1 MEISP
6 EIYAWLVSID
16 ILDDSIYD
24 KEKELNNKNN
34 FPQYPNLPASVANF
48 EFAENGNIKLN
59 KTVTNQ
65 ILTGNFFPKLFNK
78 FNVLMNEL
86 YGNIYQNDETLSQ
99 VVDSDQPQIKLHNW
113 DLILES
119 IKNYYGLAFDND
131 FKTLLIAGDMN
142 SFNELFQK
150 LYTFFNELKSRID
163 KEINQKKFL
172 KENDETQKQL
182 PDFAKEKLGELPK
195 IRFNEDI
202 VDLDALTDEATQL
215 KQLNQTRSVL
225 EFIIVAICKS
235 MSLNS
240 KQAAAL
246 LTDNKKYLV
255 HILTKGL
262 SNKNFEPVMFF
273 YQNVLSEINY
283 FMKLI
288 EINSIAYPNQISK
301 NIELSLSTFKPG
313 LLSKNIDVVF
323 IAARLLSK
331 IALECIENNLI
342 SAAWDWFISP
352 NGGLEGCI
360 LCFKKHNDASEVVVT
375 LINNFA
381 RFHIYELFTVYL
393 KQFLQSDG
401 AYFTFVADIL
411 PALSKLSNIN
421 DEFSKNNLKGFFL
434 EYILEVS
441 RSPNIN
447 ERIKSALFLS
457 EIWIN
462 FSIYL
467 DSEDENYRIL
477 SIFKSLYKDSN
488 HLVQYSSIC
497 QLFRVL
503 LVFTSERNSFV
514 PVLFKCLIFD
524 FIEYHHD
531 LSIRELMISNFNFL
545 FKVILSIPVGILVEP
560 YIKQIQYNLGKS
572 YYFNMN
578 DITFLTTIA
587 RHPRYN
593 TKEAILTLDVLG
605 KIFYDIGKEEA
616 MEVEAFK
623 TNTYRGIYFNK
634 VINPL
639 FTMILSRY
647 LIHELGVEFIFKFV
661 KMSLLSFCKL
671 DKMLSDKIYLHA
683 IVLNVNAE
691 EEKRKLIFEEDVI
704 LNERETKFYLN
715 FRSLTKQIIV
725 QLMLD
730 ILGINNTFINGVIKN
745 LLIGAELRHFK
756 IYKFYNIGLSKMLSH
771 FGEPNELIYYYNI
784 NFDEL
789 DIDREFLRQVEFI
802 YDKPPETKE
811 PLVTAETDDNKKNE
825 KVNFVLKN
833 KHVIKNLPKKKET
846 ENVINNNFIKNNNA
860 TLENPNH
867 KTLKKSLPP
876 IKRGKYVLQTNLD
889 VNNNDNNIHVFNKN
903 KKKNNI
909 YISNNY
915 ASNKNI
921 NNKTKK
927 NQSVN
932 LYTANNKQSNDE
944 TNIEIKSI
952 KNSNVEDSFL
962 SSKYHSKKNMMFDL
976 DSEQISQ
983 LKYLKEELAE
993 RERSPKQKK
1002 EDPFYVPEH
1011 AKYTKHQK
1019 YESRKT
1025 NDKKLPGQITNNI
1038 QLLDINDEEDRDIII
1053 LKKFIKEYEGFFKD
1067 VFKRYC
1073 GSTYKALNGKN
1084 FEAIKQISDT
1094 ITPSEIVKMFKQH
1107 NIADR
1112 EISKEDIHSIVTL
1125 MNSKVFK
1132 KRSLLGGI
1140 TYEEFIEDF
1149 IQISY
1154 YAFVKPP
1161 YVYRNFTIGDYAEE
1175 MIRLFSAQF
1184 PENMKYYNPE
1194 TILTRSER
1202 EICDGLDKQLLKS
1215 NFVKIP
1221 QTHKKILVTEIHYK
1235 YIVPDCMYFVL
1246 GESNTICLELID
1258 EIINKIVNYHTL
1270 EGFLMVNEVYKA
1282 RPKYPI
1288 KAYPNMGA
1296 RILFEQDKLN
1306 ILKERSVNKKKKEL
1320 GKIQEFG
1327 KFRVRNVEYD
1337 KVSNN
1342 SKISKIIKKNTI
1354 NNNVNKSNNIN
1365 DNSKNDNNNNYAN
1378 DKVSMNKSTY
1388 SKGSLGSIVSK
1399 QKLNSDGGRKLLE
1412 DDD

>member
-24 KEKELNNKNN
+24 KEKDINNKIN

-48 EFAENGNIKLN
+48 EFGENGNIKLSQS
-59 KTVTNQ
+59 VTKQ
-65 ILTGNFFPKLFNK
+65 ILVGIFFPKLFSK
-78 FNVLMNEL
+78 FNILMNQL
-86 YGNIYQNDETLSQ
+86 YGNIYQNDETLSH
-99 VVDSDQPQIKLHNW
+99 VVDNDQPQIKLHNW
-113 DLILES
+113 EIILES
-119 IKNYYGLAFDND
+119 LKNYYGISFEEN

-142 SFNELFQK
+142 SFNTLFEK
-150 LYTFFNELKSRID
+150 LYSFFCELKSRIEKQD
-163 KEINQKKFL
+163 ETKLL
-172 KENDETQKQL
+172 KENKQKEGM

-202 VDLDALTDEATQL
+202 VDLDALTDEVAQL

-246 LTDNKKYLV
+246 LTDNKKYLI

-262 SNKNFEPVMFF
+262 SNKNFEPVLFF
-273 YQNVLSEINY
+273 YQNILGNIDY
-283 FMKLI
+283 FMKLL

-313 LLSKNIDVVF
+313 LLSKNMDVVF
-323 IAARLLSK
+323 ICSRLLSK

-342 SAAWDWFISP
+342 SAAWDWFIAP

-375 LINNFA
+375 LMNNFG

-393 KQFLQSDG
+393 KQFLQNDG

-411 PALSKLSNIN
+411 PTFSKLSNFA
-421 DEFSKNNLKGFFL
+421 DEFEKNNLKGFFL

-447 ERIKSALFLS
+447 ERIKCSLFLA

-462 FSIYL
+462 FSMYFN
-467 DSEDENYRIL
+467 SEEENYRIL
-477 SIFKSLYKDSN
+477 SIFKTLYKDTN
-488 HLVQYSSIC
+488 HLVQFTSIC

-503 LVFTSERNSFV
+503 LVFSSERNTFV
-514 PVLFKCLIFD
+514 PIIYKSLIFN

-531 LSIRELMISNFNFL
+531 LSIRELMLSNFKYL
-545 FKVILSIPVGILVEP
+545 FKMILSIPVGIMVEP
-560 YIKQIQYNLGKS
+560 YVKQIQYNLGKT

-578 DITFLTTIA
+578 DISFLTTIA

-593 TKEAILTLDVLG
+593 VKEAMLTLDILG
-605 KIFYDIGKEEA
+605 KIFYDIGKEEM

-647 LIHELGVEFIFKFV
+647 LIHELCVEFIFKFV
-661 KMSLLSFCKL
+661 KMSLLSFCRL
-671 DKMLSDKIYLHA
+671 DKLLSDKIFLHSIA
-683 IVLNVNAE
+683 LNVNAE
-691 EEKRKLIFEEDVI
+691 EEKSKLIFEEDVI

-725 QLMLD
+725 QLILD
-730 ILGINNTFINGVIKN
+730 ILGINNTFVNGVIKN
-745 LLIGAELRHFK
+745 LLIGAELRHYK

-771 FGEPNELIYYYNI
+771 FGEPHNLVYYYNI

-789 DIDREFLRQVEFI
+789 DIDREFVKQVELI
-802 YDKPPETKE
+802 YDRAPEKKE
-811 PLVTAETDDNKKNE
+811 PLVTTNETDETKKNAKKE
-825 KVNFVLKN
+825 KINFIQKN
-833 KHVIKNLPKKKET
+833 KNYLR
-846 ENVINNNFIKNNNA
+846 
-860 TLENPNH
+860 
-867 KTLKKSLPP
+867 S
-876 IKRGKYVLQTNLD
+876 
-889 VNNNDNNIHVFNKN
+889 
-903 KKKNNI
+903 
-909 YISNNY
+909 ISN
-915 ASNKNI
+915 NKNI
-921 NNKTKK
+921 NTNNNETK
-927 NQSVN
+927 
-932 LYTANNKQSNDE
+932 NNKKLLGPIKQKKFYISTNTKTVSQQKDNITNYDKVSDNIFSE
-944 TNIEIKSI
+944 NSTVDFKLRNKNRKSLTNI
-952 KNSNVEDSFL
+952 KNTKLNPLF
-962 SSKYHSKKNMMFDL
+962 NL
-976 DSEQISQ
+976 DNEQISQ
-983 LKYLKEELAE
+983 LKYLKDEVVEGNMNKNNQYYIE
-993 RERSPKQKK
+993 
-1002 EDPFYVPEH
+1002 EH
-1011 AKYTKHQK
+1011 AKYSLHQK
-1019 YESRKT
+1019 TESKKT
-1025 NDKKLPGQITNNI
+1025 DDRLKRLPGQVSNNI
-1038 QLLDINDEEDRDIII
+1038 ILLDMNDEEDRDIII

-1084 FEAIKQISDT
+1084 FEAIKEISDT
-1094 ITPSEIVKMFKQH
+1094 ITVSEIVKMFKQH
-1107 NIADR
+1107 NIVDR
-1112 EISKEDIHSIVTL
+1112 EISKEDIQSIITL

-1140 TYEEFIEDF
+1140 TYEEFVEDF

-1161 YVYRNFTIGDYAEE
+1161 FVYRHFTIADYPEE

-1194 TILTRSER
+1194 TILTKSER
-1202 EICDGLDKQLLKS
+1202 EICNGLDKQLQIS
-1215 NFVKIP
+1215 NFVKLP
-1221 QTHKKILVTEIHYK
+1221 KTHKKILVTEVNFK
-1235 YIVPDCMYFVL
+1235 YIVPECMYFVL
-1246 GESNTICLELID
+1246 GESRTICLELVD
-1258 EIINKIVNYHTL
+1258 ELIKKIVNYHTL

-1288 KAYPNMGA
+1288 RAYPNMGT
-1296 RILFEQDKLN
+1296 RFLFEQDKLKV
-1306 ILKERSVNKKKKEL
+1306 LKERKHPNNKKDIDKNDKKEV
-1320 GKIQEFG
+1320 I
-1327 KFRVRNVEYD
+1327 KFPEYKNRRMKD
-1337 KVSNN
+1337 KDVISVGTSNINTKVAN
-1342 SKISKIIKKNTI
+1342 SNMYDNKSVISKGTH
-1354 NNNVNKSNNIN
+1354 KSNKVYNFF
-1365 DNSKNDNNNNYAN
+1365 
-1378 DKVSMNKSTY
+1378 DKKSEREF
-1388 SKGSLGSIVSK
+1388 LEEE
-1399 QKLNSDGGRKLLE
+1399 E
-1412 DDD
+1412 DD